1 MARISDHTAFF
12 GERLERVAWNE
23 PCGLDIVAFEHLQKA
38 ADTDSSGEETCF
50 ASVGLLRLI
59 RRLVWHTA

>member
-1 MARISDHTAFF
+1 MARISDHAAFF

-38 ADTDSSGEETCF
+38 ADTNRSCEETCS
-50 ASVGLLRLI
+50 AYQ
-59 RRLVWHTA
+59 LVC